1 MPMKAENIAH
11 RSLVAR
17 GRHMKLRRIVATIT
31 VAALFFW
38 APSAIPFKA
47 FASVGPCFPLPA
59 CPVAGGTSSA
69 GAAATGGFIGFV
81 ALLAA
86 YDFVR
91 RTTCIGDPLRL
102 GGPGFSEK
110 MPPVGS
116 ILPPQCKVNG
126 KRR

>member
-1 MPMKAENIAH
+1 
-11 RSLVAR
+11 
-17 GRHMKLRRIVATIT
+17 MKLRRIIATIT
-31 VAALFFW
+31 VAAVFFW
-38 APSAIPFKA
+38 APSTIPVKAVLSVSPCGPFSWLAADTA
-47 FASVGPCFPLPA
+47 FAAPGPIIP
-59 CPVAGGTSSA
+59 CPVTGGTSSAA

-81 ALLAA
+81 AFLAA

-110 MPPVGS
+110 MPAAGS

>member
-1 MPMKAENIAH
+1 
-11 RSLVAR
+11 
-17 GRHMKLRRIVATIT
+17 MKLRKVVATIT
-31 VAALFFW
+31 IAALFFW
-38 APSAIPFKA
+38 APSAIPVKAVPAPPCGVPFSSWLTADTA
-47 FASVGPCFPLPA
+47 FASGLIIP
-59 CPVAGGTSSA
+59 CPVTGGTSSA

-81 ALLAA
+81 AFLAV

-110 MPPVGS
+110 MPPAGS

-126 KRR
+126 KHR